1 MAEKPDDGG
10 YIQLTANIVSAYVSN
25 NPVASAEIPAL
36 ISQVYSALTRV
47 SNGGPVAA
55 PAEPPK
61 PAVPIKRSV
70 TAEYIVCL
78 EDGKRFKSLKR
89 HLRTQYGLTP
99 DQYRAKWNLPPDY
112 PMVSHNYAEARSQL
126 AKQMGL
132 GQQRRRRRDR
142 G

>member
-55 PAEPPK
+55 PAEPLSP
-61 PAVPIKRSV
+61 
-70 TAEYIVCL
+70 
-78 EDGKRFKSLKR
+78 RFQS
-89 HLRTQYGLTP
+89 
-99 DQYRAKWNLPPDY
+99 
-112 PMVSHNYAEARSQL
+112 S
-126 AKQMGL
+126 
-132 GQQRRRRRDR
+132 DR
-142 G
+142 